1 MKSFVANTATYI
13 IDNELPFEHL
23 TIVLPSQR
31 MTAYMQRAL
40 FEAVGKPI
48 LLPRI
53 VTIDTWM
60 QGLIDTPMIDKT
72 EALFELYRV
81 FQKNPIEYEITTFDA
96 FISWG
101 QLLLSD
107 FDEIDR
113 YLVAPDQLFKNLKDV
128 REIENWSFNSTE
140 LSEGQKKFMAFW
152 DKLGPYYHAFS
163 KILAEKEA
171 TTKGKIYRK
180 VAENIDLV
188 FQKNKQEQFVFAGFN
203 ALSEAELSI
212 FQQLKNSGR
221 GHVLIDSDV
230 FYLTDNYHEAGAFH
244 RTLLDRLQ
252 VKTLPFIQNNLQ
264 EKSAKI
270 TLIECPQI
278 TGQAAVIGTLL
289 SELSPAAL
297 NETLVLLADEQ
308 LLGSL
313 LHHLPK
319 SIGKANITLG
329 MPLKHTSLKLWV
341 ELIFRIQE
349 AIVRRGTKTIYHKE
363 FIQFVHHPYI
373 LGILN
378 ESELKKIRAIETK
391 IVRQNWHFIAREEL
405 DMSPKINALSALL
418 FTPWKNNWQL
428 ALTTIQEL
436 CRLLDEWLTVEN
448 TLEKSAIRTFS
459 SALVGLENLL
469 ETDYPP
475 MSLGTFKTLFQQHW
489 SGENLAYFGNPL
501 DGLQIMGLLETRG
514 LDFKRILVLG
524 LNEGTMPP
532 TNPIQTL
539 IPMDLRR
546 FFGLPTPR
554 DKQGLFAHH
563 FYRLLHAAE
572 SVAITY
578 SSASEAIGS
587 NEPSRFI
594 QQLSLE
600 LATDNPNFVI
610 EKQFYTL
617 GNQEEIR
624 AVSIEKTPEI
634 IARLNEFVAE
644 GLTFSKI
651 DAFLKCPLNFYYRY
665 ILRIGEENKIEEEIE
680 ANTLGTIIHEV
691 LEKLMEPFVLKKS
704 GTELEQAALVITID
718 RLQDMKKAAPLLID
732 EAYFNHFSKDKSL
745 IETGVNHINYVM
757 TNEIIIKVLDREI
770 QLLKENPSKS
780 LFIIGL
786 EKELSVTKTYTING
800 LEKTVRVYGII
811 DRLDQWDGEYRII
824 DYKSGAVSANEI
836 KVNATKANPD
846 IIENIIN
853 SKAENKKNHA
863 LQLLT
868 YCYLYKHNFG
878 KELNLSGIFSFITV
892 SESPF
897 YLDLAALGGQSPSD
911 LIDEFLETFL
921 TKLFDESVPFSH
933 NHKAQYCEFC

>member
-1 MKSFVANTATYI
+1 MKPFVSTIATYI
-13 IDNELPFEHL
+13 IDNELPFEDL

-31 MTAYMQRAL
+31 MTSYMQRAL
-40 FEAVGKPI
+40 FQAVGKPI

-53 VTIDTWM
+53 CTIDTWL
-60 QGLIDTPMIDKT
+60 QGLIETPMIDKT
-72 EALFELYRV
+72 EALFELFRV
-81 FQKNPIEYEITTFDA
+81 FQRNPIEFELTTFDA
-96 FISWG
+96 FTSWG
-101 QLLLSD
+101 HLLLSD

-140 LSEGQKKFMAFW
+140 LSDGQKKFMAFW
-152 DKLGPYYHAFS
+152 DKLGPYYHEFT
-163 KILAEKEA
+163 KILVEKEA

-188 FQKNKQEQFVFAGFN
+188 FQKNKKEHFVFAGFN

-212 FQQLKNSGR
+212 FIQLKNTGR
-221 GHVLIDSDV
+221 GHILIDSDA
-230 FYLTDNYHEAGAFH
+230 FYLDDNFHEAGTFH
-244 RTLLDRLQ
+244 RTLLERLQ
-252 VKTLPFIQNNLQ
+252 VKSLPFIHNELR
-264 EKSAKI
+264 EKAANI

-278 TGQAAVIGTLL
+278 TGQATVIGSLL
-289 SELSPAAL
+289 AKLSPAEL
-297 NETLVLLADEQ
+297 DETLVLLADEQ

-313 LHHLPK
+313 LHQLPRT
-319 SIGKANITLG
+319 IGKANITLG
-329 MPLKHTSLKLWV
+329 MPLKYTSLKLWI

-349 AIVRRGTKTIYHKE
+349 AIARRGTKTIYHKE
-363 FIQFVHHPYI
+363 FIQFVHHPYV

-378 ESELKKIRAIETK
+378 EDELKKIRAIETK

-405 DMSPKINALSALL
+405 DMSPKITALSALL
-418 FTPWKNNWQL
+418 FTPWKNNWQQAL
-428 ALTTIQEL
+428 ATIQEL
-436 CRLLDEWLTVEN
+436 NRLLDDWLTVEH
-448 TLEKSAIRTFS
+448 TLEKSTIRTFS
-459 SALVGLENLL
+459 AALVGLENLL
-469 ETDYPP
+469 ASDYPP

-563 FYRLLHAAE
+563 FYRLLHCAE
-572 SVAITY
+572 HIAITY
-578 SSASEAIGS
+578 SSANEAIGS

-594 QQLSLE
+594 QQLTLE
-600 LATDNPNFVI
+600 LATINLNFVI
-610 EKQFYTL
+610 QKQFYTL
-617 GNQEEIR
+617 GNQEEIT

-634 IARLNEFVAE
+634 IARLNEFIAE
-644 GLTFSKI
+644 GLTYSKI

-691 LEKLMEPFVLKKS
+691 LEKLFDPFVLKQS
-704 GTELEQAALVITID
+704 GNELEQAALVITID
-718 RLQDMKKAAPLLID
+718 RLQHMKKAAPLLID
-732 EAYFNHFSKDKSL
+732 EAYYNHFSKDKTL
-745 IETGVNHINYVM
+745 VETGINHINYVM
-757 TNEIIIKVLDREI
+757 TNEIIIKVLDREL
-770 QLLKENPSKS
+770 QLLKENPTKS
-780 LFIIGL
+780 LFILGL
-786 EKELSVTKTYTING
+786 EKELSVSKTFTINES
-800 LEKTVRVYGII
+800 EKTVRVYGVI
-811 DRLDQWDGEYRII
+811 DRIDQWDGEHRII
-824 DYKSGAVSANEI
+824 DYKSGAVSASEI
-836 KVNATKANPD
+836 KLNTTKANPS
-846 IIENIIN
+846 IIDNLIN
-853 SKAENKKNHA
+853 SKVENKKNHA
-863 LQLLT
+863 LQLLI

-878 KELNLSGIFSFITV
+878 KELNLSGIFSFITI

-897 YLDLAALGGQSPSD
+897 YLDLTSLDGENPSD
-911 LIDEFLETFL
+911 VIDEFLATFL
-921 TKLFDESVPFSH
+921 VKLFDESVPFTH

>member
-1 MKSFVANTATYI
+1 MKPFVTNTAAYI

-53 VTIDTWM
+53 ITIDMWM
-60 QGLIDTPMIDKT
+60 QELIDTPMIDKT

-81 FQKNPIEYEITTFDA
+81 FQQDPIEYEITTFDA

-128 REIENWSFNSTE
+128 REIENWSFNSEE
-140 LSEGQKKFMAFW
+140 LSLGQQKFMAFW

-163 KILAEKEA
+163 KILVEKEA

-188 FQKNKQEQFVFAGFN
+188 FQKNKKEQFVFAGFN

-212 FQQLKNSGR
+212 FKQLKSSGR
-221 GHVLIDSDV
+221 GHILIDSDA
-230 FYLTDNYHEAGAFH
+230 FYLNDNYHEAGTFH

-252 VKTLPFIQNNLQ
+252 VKSLPFIHNELR
-264 EKSAKI
+264 EKSATI
-270 TLIECPQI
+270 TLVECPQV

-289 SELSPAAL
+289 GKLSPAEL
-297 NETLVLLADEQ
+297 DETLVLLANEQ

-329 MPLKHTSLKLWV
+329 MPLKHTSLKLWI
-341 ELIFRIQE
+341 ELIFRVQE

-363 FIQFVHHPYI
+363 FIQFVHHPYV
-373 LGILN
+373 LGILDK
-378 ESELKKIRAIETK
+378 SELKKIRAIETK

-405 DMSPKINALSALL
+405 DMSPKISALSALL
-418 FTPWKNNWQL
+418 FTPWKNNWHL
-428 ALTTIQEL
+428 ALAKIQEL
-436 CRLLDEWLTVEN
+436 CRLLDEWLTAEN

-459 SALVGLENLL
+459 AAIVGLENLL
-469 ETDYPP
+469 QTDYPP

-563 FYRLLHAAE
+563 FYRLLHTAE
-572 SVAITY
+572 TVAITY
-578 SSASEAIGS
+578 TSASEAIGS

-600 LATDNPNFVI
+600 LATVNPNFVI

-617 GNQEEIR
+617 GNQEEITT
-624 AVSIEKTPEI
+624 VSIDKTPEI

-644 GLTFSKI
+644 GLTFTKM
-651 DAFLKCPLNFYYRY
+651 DAFLRCPLNFYYRY

-691 LEKLMEPFVLKKS
+691 LEKLFEPYVLKKTGS
-704 GTELEQAALVITID
+704 TLEQAALVITID
-718 RLQDMKKAAPLLID
+718 RLQQMKKAAPLLID
-732 EAYFNHFSKDKSL
+732 DAYYNHFSKDKSL

-757 TNEIIIKVLDREI
+757 TNEVINKILDREI
-770 QLLKENPSKS
+770 DLLKANPEKS
-780 LFIIGL
+780 LFIAGL
-786 EKELSVTKTYTING
+786 EKDLAVETVISVNG
-800 LEKTVRVYGII
+800 SDKKVRIHGVL
-811 DRLDQWDGEYRII
+811 DRIDQWGGEYRII
-824 DYKSGAVSANEI
+824 DYKSGGVTSNDI
-836 KVNATKANPD
+836 KINATKAKPN
-846 IIENIIN
+846 IIENIIS
-853 SKAENKKNHA
+853 SKEENDKNYA
-863 LQLLT
+863 LQLLI

-878 KELNLSGIFSFITV
+878 KELNFSGIFSFINV

-897 YLDLAALGGQSPSD
+897 YLNLNALNGQNPSD
-911 LIDEFLETFL
+911 LIEAFLEAFL
-921 TKLFDESVPFSH
+921 TKLFDETVPFAH